1 MRKMKNL
8 LLTILLSAL
17 TSNSCYAAETI
28 HLNTNDPAPFAGVL
42 LSDKQAKVVYGELK
56 DYDKVKLINK
66 SLVATELLLIKNEV
80 INKSEISEVRDEN
93 VSLRTAVNDANK
105 NSFWKN
111 ALYFSL
117 GILTASAVVYAR
129 SEEHTSELQ

>member
-1 MRKMKNL
+1 MKNL

-80 INKSEISEVRDEN
+80 IYKSEISEVRDEN

-117 GILTASAVVYAR
+117 GILTASAVVYATR
-129 SEEHTSELQ
+129 SN